1 MNQMTQA
8 MAELRQMDELS
19 AMDSTVHRRHP
30 LAKLL
35 VTVVYIFTTA
45 SFSKYDLTGL
55 VPMVLYPV
63 LVFQLSGISIQTCFH
78 KLRFILPL
86 VCAVGLWNPLLD
98 RTAVWSVGAFTVTG
112 GMLSFLTL
120 MLKGIFALMAS
131 FLLIATTN
139 IEKICYALRM
149 LHVPELLVTQL
160 LMTYRYV
167 SLLLHEAGTMMN
179 AYTLRAPGQKG
190 VHVSAWG
197 SFLGQLLLRSMD
209 RAQELYQSM
218 QLRGFH
224 GEFYYADVE
233 PFRRSDGGYVFFWLL
248 AFLLLQFCNLSELIG
263 KLLI

>member
-19 AMDSTVHRRHP
+19 AMDSAIHRRHP
-30 LAKLL
+30 LVKLL
-35 VTVVYIFTTA
+35 VTVIYIFTVA
-45 SFSKYDLTGL
+45 SFPKYDLTGL
-55 VPMVLYPV
+55 IPMLLYPV
-63 LVFQLSGISIQTCFH
+63 LIFQISGISIRTCFC
-78 KLRFILPL
+78 KLRFILPI
-86 VCAVGLWNPLLD
+86 VCAVGLWNPFLD
-98 RTAVWSVGAFTVTG
+98 RAAVWSAGMWTVTG
-112 GMLSFLTL
+112 GMLSFFTL

-131 FLLIATTN
+131 FLLIATAN

-149 LHVPELLVTQL
+149 LHIPELLVTQL

-167 SLLLHEAGTMMN
+167 GLLLHEAGTMMN

-190 VHVSAWG
+190 VHISAWG

-218 QLRGFH
+218 QMRGFH

-233 PFRRSDGGYVFFWLL
+233 PLRCRDTAYAIFWTA
-248 AFLLLQFCNLSELIG
+248 AFLLFRLCNLSEIIG
-263 KLLI
+263 KLFV